1 MNIKRNTYTNHPI
14 FQFLLKWISLILIVL
29 SMLSLPSIATADE
42 AEAGKVI
49 FIFGQAWKHS
59 TDGGKHDLKRGMVVR
74 VGETIE
80 TSSNG
85 QVQIRMNDNGL
96 VAIRPGSQFKIQAFK
111 FSGSEGAGS
120 SDDKSYFQLL
130 KGGFRS
136 ITGVVGQRNK
146 KAYKVSTPVATIG
159 IRGTD
164 YTARLCDADCQQVD
178 GLYMAVWQGGVN
190 LDNEAGVANIDAGQ
204 YGYVAGPDVSPV
216 PVQSLPAELLV
227 STGVADDSVAQANDG
242 VASEPLAIVDATPE
256 IFVSP
261 VVSLPKTGS
270 ASYTMTSVTGT
281 HTVGGVDSGNTFI
294 GGTSADLTADFTNQS
309 VDASVNISLSDGGN
323 WQGSAAGMQ
332 LNFDGSFASN
342 GAGSGTT
349 TNYLTETG
357 SNGGGSIS
365 GQMTGLGDGTTPTG
379 ATLNVNMWDTFPTTG
394 DEAIDAQ
401 FTLQ

>member
-1 MNIKRNTYTNHPI
+1 MNIKRNTDTNHPI
-14 FQFLLKWISLILIVL
+14 FQFLLKWISLILIAL
-29 SMLSLPSIATADE
+29 SMLSLPSIASADD

-80 TSSNG
+80 TASNG

-146 KAYKVSTPVATIG
+146 KSYKVSTPVATIG

-164 YTARLCDADCQQVD
+164 YTARLCDADCQQAD
-178 GLYMAVWQGGVN
+178 GLYMAVWQGGVSLGN
-190 LDNEAGVANIDAGQ
+190 DAGVANIDAGQ
-204 YGYVAGPDVSPV
+204 YGYVASPDVSPV

-227 STGVADDSVAQANDG
+227 STGEADDSVAQGSDT
-242 VASEPLAIVDATPE
+242 VASESLAILDTTPE

-261 VVSLPKTGS
+261 VVSLPKTGT
-270 ASYTMTSVTGT
+270 ASYTMSSVTGT
-281 HTVGGVDSGNTFI
+281 HAVGGVDTGNTFI
-294 GGTSADLTADFTNQS
+294 TGTSASLTADFTNQS
-309 VDASVNISLSDGGN
+309 VAADVNLNLSDGAN
-323 WQGSAAGMQ
+323 WYGSVTAMP
-332 LNFDGSFASN
+332 LYYDGSF
-342 GAGSGTT
+342 SGDII
-349 TNYLTETG
+349 
-357 SNGGGSIS
+357 NGGSTNSALETSIDGGGTLS
-365 GQMTGLGDGTTPTG
+365 GNLTGMGDGTVPTG
-379 ATLNVNMWDTFPTTG
+379 ATMDVNMQSTFTG
-394 DEAIDAQ
+394 SGNETLDAS